1 MPKVNRV
8 HSTTEGFGFV
18 VTQDNARPAAHFEFK
33 SKEDADAAHQ
43 KMQEIL
49 ATCHAVKGFA

>member
-18 VTQDNARPAAHFEFK
+18 VTHDDARPAAHFEFK
-33 SKEDADAAHQ
+33 IKDDAEGAHQ